1 MRLILLIISL
11 LFFYSCKEE
20 STPNGFYKIQYES
33 NIKENIV
40 YKTLNDSLEHNF
52 RYSEIDNPN
61 KNSRSTNVKIE
72 INNQDTI
79 SVLTK
84 LKANSFFSSEYYFDN
99 KGKFQNRNTDTL
111 LFLIDNFDGYSA
123 KGLRIQKIKDFY
135 KIEYKVSS
143 DLQLPGEIKQTTY
156 YNRSE
161 LKLDKRKYKINDSVY
176 GYINVDLIHK
186 DNLGNHLKIK
196 SKGYFRSKIKKSIE

>member
-84 LKANSFFSSEYYFDN
+84 LKANSFFQMSIILTI
-99 KGKFQNRNTDTL
+99 KV
-111 LFLIDNFDGYSA
+111 NF
-123 KGLRIQKIKDFY
+123 KT
-135 KIEYKVSS
+135 
-143 DLQLPGEIKQTTY
+143 EI
-156 YNRSE
+156 
-161 LKLDKRKYKINDSVY
+161 
-176 GYINVDLIHK
+176 LIH
-186 DNLGNHLKIK
+186 
-196 SKGYFRSKIKKSIE
+196 YFSS